1 MTVPVPHRLK
11 NAPCQLNH
19 ERDSLPE
26 RCLSDHERAVAQRD
40 VECKKKVDLIRRWNT
55 AESAIQQN
63 LIKKHKAVLD
73 RFLDLQDAKVA
84 ATRQL
89 LRTND

>member
-1 MTVPVPHRLK
+1 M
-11 NAPCQLNH
+11 
-19 ERDSLPE
+19 
-26 RCLSDHERAVAQRD
+26 AQRD

-55 AESAIQQN
+55 AESAVQQN
-63 LIKKHKAVLD
+63 LIKENRAVLD

-84 ATRQL
+84 AARQL